1 MKTLKV
7 YLAYLFLGA
16 FFFLFNIA
24 STKAQITSAS
34 AILNHPQQSNILYIF
49 SGDKYYK
56 YDWNKSMAST
66 ARSTASYWPGLP
78 SKIDAALKHPTN
90 KNLVYLFSGQNYY
103 RFNWATNK
111 VDMGPKSISQN
122 WPGLPSKI
130 DAALNHPTDKNL
142 VYLFSGSNYYRFN
155 WSQNRVDVGPKATA
169 NAWPGLPSRIDAAVN
184 HATSSNY
191 VYLFSG
197 NVYYRFNWSANKV
210 DSGYPMSIAENWKAP
225 SASYAQGSA
234 IRQWFASLPASAK
247 EEFRKA
253 NITASNVER
262 EFGKMSAEM
271 QSDLIN
277 AGVPTDQQI
286 VRFVEQHTASF
297 DATVTHTAKDT
308 ENFFKG
314 LLGI

>member
-7 YLAYLFLGA
+7 HLTQFLLVSLI
-16 FFFLFNIA
+16 FFFWTATAN
-24 STKAQITSAS
+24 AQINSAS
-34 AILNHPQQSNILYIF
+34 AILNHPQQSNIVYIF
-49 SGDKYYK
+49 SGDKYYR
-56 YDWNKSMAST
+56 YDWNKSMASNT
-66 ARSTASYWPGLP
+66 RSTTSYWSGLP

-103 RFNWATNK
+103 RFNWSKNK
-111 VDMGPKSISQN
+111 VDVGPKPIAQT

-142 VYLFSGSNYYRFN
+142 VYLFSGGNYYRFN
-155 WSQNRVDVGPKATA
+155 WSQNRVDVGPKPTA
-169 NAWPGLPSRIDAAVN
+169 NTWPGLPSRIDAAVN

-197 NVYYRFNWSANKV
+197 NVYYRFNWGANKV
-210 DSGYPMSIAENWKAP
+210 DSGYPMSIAANWKAP
-225 SASYAQGSA
+225 SASYAEGSA
-234 IRQWFASLPASAK
+234 IRKWFTSLPNSAK

-253 NITASNVER
+253 NITASNVVQ
-262 EFGKMSAEM
+262 EFSKMSAEM
-271 QSDLIN
+271 QADLIN
-277 AGVPTDQQI
+277 AGVPSDQQI
-286 VRFVEQHTASF
+286 LSFIENQAVSF
-297 DATVTHTAKDT
+297 DATVTHTAKET